1 MTPPDH
7 AKFYAEL
14 LESRLR
20 FLNGQ
25 IAKVGRWDD
34 SFNALSAERDAV
46 AYELAGL
53 RDDVGRNSQ
62 GPRRGE
68 TR

>member
-1 MTPPDH
+1 MPADH
-7 AKFYAEL
+7 AKFYVEL

-25 IAKVGRWDD
+25 IAKTGRWDD

-46 AYELAGL
+46 VYELEGL
-53 RDDVGRNSQ
+53 RDDVSRKVS
-62 GPRRGE
+62 R
-68 TR
+68 